1 MNVLDLL
8 GLPMR
13 VPKGFHAP
21 GAPSR
26 GGRPKT
32 TLTQEQADTR
42 SRKNKAQRAA
52 RKRNRR

>member
-21 GAPSR
+21 GGPSR
-26 GGRPKT
+26 GWRPKSI
-32 TLTQEQADTR
+32 LTQEQADTR